1 MSIVLD
7 SGALIAVESG
17 DLRTWA
23 ILRREFAAGRGVL
36 THAGV
41 VGQVWRGGSRR
52 QARLSRALVGI
63 EVRPIDED
71 LGRRAGVLLGQ
82 TGGSDV
88 IDAALVL
95 VSNDGDEIL
104 TGDAADL
111 SELVAASGK
120 LVDLIEV

>member
-7 SGALIAVESG
+7 SGALIAIESG

-23 ILRREFAAGRGVL
+23 ILRRESAAGRPVL

-41 VGQVWRGGSRR
+41 VGQVWRGGSGR
-52 QARLSRALVGI
+52 QARLSRALAGI
-63 EVRPIDED
+63 DVRPIDDD

-82 TGGSDV
+82 TRGSDV

-95 VSNDGDEIL
+95 ITSDGDEIL
-104 TGDAADL
+104 TGDTTDL
-111 SELVAASGK
+111 GELVAASGK
-120 LVDLIEV
+120 LVDLIKV